1 MYDNYDEDFFLE
13 DTYYTVGMNGGTE
26 FSKLLYDGKKSM
38 FGRPQVAFVT
48 EDSSTKITINPSYH
62 SFTLE
67 AKQTFP
73 MPSDFNKTKQKG
85 DNNGKTH
92 SITSRWA

>member
-1 MYDNYDEDFFLE
+1 MYDNFDEDFFLE
-13 DTYYTVGMNGGTE
+13 DTYYTVGINGGVE

-62 SFTLE
+62 AYTIE
-67 AKQTFP
+67 H
-73 MPSDFNKTKQKG
+73 G
-85 DNNGKTH
+85 
-92 SITSRWA
+92 SITRKEKETDNGTSDNK